1 MNYTAIV
8 NSAWGTA
15 WKRRYLWVFGFFA
28 GMGGNTI
35 GNIGGRGG
43 SEQAERI
50 AGWITAHPGLVGALL
65 LGGLLLWAVLVA
77 LQSLSYAAL
86 VHATGTLA
94 GGGTNDFDSSLEAG
108 FRWFWR
114 VFGLQLLLGL
124 LVLALVAAAGLPL
137 LLAALSR
144 QTGAII
150 AAGVWLAVALLPA
163 IAVAGV
169 AAIVWDYALRFAVLN
184 DRPAGDALG
193 DGWRLFRA
201 NVGTS
206 VVVWLIMVA
215 LGLAYGFALIVPLV
229 VLGVPF
235 VIAGAFNPWLGIVPA
250 VLLGLP
256 VMVVLIAMY
265 GVFETA
271 YWSEAFVALTR
282 QAVGGPGPVPSGQG
296 AATA

>member
-8 NSAWGTA
+8 NQAWEVA

-43 SEQAERI
+43 REQAEHI
-50 AGWITAHPGLVGALL
+50 AGWITAHPGLVGALI
-65 LGGLLLWAVLVA
+65 LGGALLWMVLIA

-94 GGGTNDFDSSLEAG
+94 GGGTNDFDSSLDAG

-124 LVLALVAAAGLPL
+124 LVLALLAAAGMPL
-137 LLAALSR
+137 LLAALTQR
-144 QTGAII
+144 TGAII
-150 AAGVWLAVALLPA
+150 AAAVWLAVAILPVIA
-163 IAVAGV
+163 IAAVAT
-169 AAIVWDYALRFAVLN
+169 IVWDLALRYAVLD
-184 DRPAGDALG
+184 DRTAGQAIG

-201 NVGTS
+201 NLGPS
-206 VVVWLIMVA
+206 VVIWLIMAA
-215 LGLAYGFALIVPLV
+215 LGMAFGFALIVPLV
-229 VLGVPF
+229 VFGIPF
-235 VIAGAFNPWLGIVPA
+235 IIAGAFNPWLGIVPA
-250 VLLGLP
+250 VVLGLP
-256 VMVVLIAMY
+256 LMAVLVSVY

-282 QAVGGPGPVPSGQG
+282 PAGGPG